1 MVEAGTPRYGSTGD
15 REREEGGEDG
25 GVVASAAAVA
35 AAGAE
40 RAAAAAAAAVG
51 VMGAVEERAEWEPG
65 VFSFDDLGDITY
77 INETSPHVCAPV
89 KILTN
94 HTAVQQYAYLEPM
107 VKPRSACT
115 CVCVVKAPRTR
126 VAPALSA

>member
-25 GVVASAAAVA
+25 GVVASAAAV
-35 AAGAE
+35 
-40 RAAAAAAAAVG
+40 G

-65 VFSFDDLGDITY
+65 VFSFDDLGDS
-77 INETSPHVCAPV
+77 INETSPHFCAPV

-107 VKPRSACT
+107 VKPRS
-115 CVCVVKAPRTR
+115 KA
-126 VAPALSA
+126 VNQLDS